1 VGLFQQQPW
10 WGTIECRMDAAC
22 SAGQF
27 YNGVGGCR
35 GLTAF
40 DYNSDAQSPGS
51 YAQAV
56 QVSAVPDAYDNRW
69 DEAVALYNRLATP
82 PEPDA
87 WPLPPGVYWGPAE
100 GPDNSWSNLDGSE
113 PQSSHDGLARWQ
125 TALGIPATGKFN
137 PTTKAAAIVCQQS
150 HGWHV
155 TGNVYPGE
163 WDAVINHGWRLPDG
177 VPLPMSGLLRAN
189 IDFCKQ
195 NFNARIGDDY
205 VYGGYFNPN
214 NVKQGTDCSGLVDWA
229 LNAVLWGPTNMGWQR
244 TVTTE
249 SWAPGSRRGAVGPF
263 GTICIGGQPPNWP
276 ADAVVKVAI
285 WHGGGGENSH
295 IVCEVDGVLMESGGN
310 GNMVEPPTAA
320 TPLDASL
327 WTDFWYLPG
336 PIIENTQ
343 PEPVVSPTAPATP
356 AAPVTAAAPVTPT
369 VPPDY
374 LRLIYEQLAGPV
386 GPDGYGHGWP
396 QLGTNA
402 SGANVTL
409 VDFLAKY
416 KPALDALL
424 AQAAGPA
431 KEAAPPTA
439 ALRAEKAAAPAKNPP
454 ADKAATPRIVIPPTD
469 GESGGKKGAPAKK
482 TAAKA
487 NPRKA

>member
-1 VGLFQQQPW
+1 MGLFQQQPW